1 VLSDGAQPTAYE
13 FDGYRLDLARRS
25 LTQADGGAVKLMG
38 KPFDTLVDLVEHA
51 GEVID
56 RDAIVHAVWPRRVV
70 EDNNLNQA
78 IAVLRRLLG
87 EQHIATVPGR
97 GYQFVT
103 PVRRTEAPQPL
114 AAASA
119 RHGIPH
125 DDEPLADRGALP
137 SAPAPS
143 RRSPPRALWVMGGL
157 VTVGLSA
164 AAVWS
169 GPGAVTASSLG
180 DLIGVV
186 PVTRFPGEES
196 TPALS
201 PDGKFVAFSQ
211 EDATG
216 QRDLYVAQI
225 GTETTLRVTQSD
237 RGFVDHPAW
246 SPDEQWL
253 AFLRQ
258 YDQAHFDVVIVRP
271 LGGVERTLHSGERY
285 WISVDGFPLLA
296 WTPDNREIWFT
307 TRLEDS
313 REQRF
318 GLHRLVVATGV
329 LTPLSLADERQHYD
343 TSPAISPDGRWLAFT
358 RYRRSERLNRIFL
371 QQLGEGYATVGEP
384 QSIEGLE
391 PAIYHSLAWSR
402 EGDRLRF
409 ASGAQLFEWQ
419 VDGAVRVAHNV
430 GPAASIT
437 AMTIAENGST
447 TRVAMID
454 ARRDV
459 DLLVLPL
466 DPVTHAAAG
475 PLGVRAKS
483 TALEQHPQFS
493 PDGSKLA
500 FVSDRSGGREVWIAD
515 RIGEHER
522 QLTDVPELI
531 IGYPRWSPDGA
542 RIAFH
547 TSSSN
552 GVRAVYSVV
561 VATGA
566 TQRLFDGCC
575 PGGWS
580 TDGESLYVTNE
591 GKLQRIAV
599 ADGRRETLFQGETAI
614 ESADG
619 RYLLYSKSSAPG
631 YFRRLLAHPGHAP
644 GAEEKLVGD
653 YLPSRGGL
661 APVADGFFYVGVN
674 LDRTPRAV
682 RFYDY
687 ELGQARDIAP
697 APAQIEIGLTV
708 SPDGRELLLAGVA
721 GAPESDVVVLEFAQ
735 ARR

>member
-1 VLSDGAQPTAYE
+1 MLSDDASSTVYE
-13 FDGYRLDLARRS
+13 FGGYRLDPARR
-25 LTQADGGAVKLMG
+25 LLALADGGGVKLLG
-38 KPFDTLVDLVEHA
+38 RPFDTLVYLVERA
-51 GEVID
+51 GEVVD
-56 RDAIVHAVWPRRVV
+56 RDAIVRAVWSHRVV

-87 EQHIATVPGR
+87 EQHIVTVPGR

-103 PVRRTEAPQPL
+103 PVRRTTAPPL
-114 AAASA
+114 AASAA
-119 RHGIPH
+119 RHGMLR
-125 DDEPLADRGALP
+125 DDEPLADSGALSST
-137 SAPAPS
+137 SAAS

-157 VTVGLSA
+157 VAVGLSA
-164 AAVWS
+164 AAMWS
-169 GPGAVTASSLG
+169 GPGASTSSLG

-196 TPALS
+196 TPAIS

-225 GTETTLRVTQSD
+225 GTDTTLRVTQSD
-237 RGFVDHPAW
+237 RGVVDHPAW
-246 SPDEQWL
+246 SPDGQWL

-258 YDQAHFDVVIVRP
+258 YDQSRFDVVIVRP
-271 LGGVERTLHSGERY
+271 LGGVERTLRSGERY

-296 WTPDNREIWFT
+296 WTPDSREIWFT

-313 REQRF
+313 TERRF
-318 GLHRLVVATGV
+318 GLHRLVVSTGV
-329 LTPLSLADERQHYD
+329 TTPLSLADERQHYD

-358 RYRRSERLNRIFL
+358 RYLRSERLNRIFL
-371 QQLGEGYATVGEP
+371 QQLGAGYAPVGEP

-402 EGDRLRF
+402 DRLRF

-437 AMTIAENGST
+437 AMTIADHGAT

-475 PLGVRAKS
+475 LPGVRAKS

-493 PDGSKLA
+493 PDGTKLA
-500 FVSDRSGGREVWIAD
+500 FVSERSGEREVWIAD
-515 RIGEHER
+515 RSGEHER

-547 TSSSN
+547 ASSSN
-552 GVRAVYSVV
+552 DVRAVYSVE

-580 TDGESLYVTNE
+580 ADGESLYVTIE
-591 GKLQRIAV
+591 GKVQRIAV
-599 ADGRRETLFQGETAI
+599 ADGRRETLFQGETAT

-631 YFRRLLAHPGHAP
+631 YFRRLLPARPGHAP
-644 GAEEKLVGD
+644 GAEEALVED
-653 YLPSRGGL
+653 YRPSRGGL
-661 APVADGFFYVGVN
+661 APVADGFFYVGLKPDGN
-674 LDRTPRAV
+674 PRMI

-687 ELGQARDIAP
+687 ALRQARDIAP
-697 APAQIEIGLTV
+697 APAQIEIGLAV
-708 SPDGRELLLAGVA
+708 SPDGRELLLAGVN
-721 GAPESDVVVLEFAQ
+721 GTSETDVVVLEFAQ